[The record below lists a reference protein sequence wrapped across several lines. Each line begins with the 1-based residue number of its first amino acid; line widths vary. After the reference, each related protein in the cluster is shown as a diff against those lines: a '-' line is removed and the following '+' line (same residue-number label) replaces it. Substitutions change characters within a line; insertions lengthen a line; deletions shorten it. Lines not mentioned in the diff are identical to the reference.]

1 MGRIALALLTV
12 CLVAAGVAAGVAA
25 RSSALS
31 SARSWPMFH
40 HDERH
45 TGGVVAVRRD
55 GQVAWENEF
64 TNEGNVR
71 GSPAVADI
79 DGDGQLEVL
88 LGVGCFG
95 KLYAYDG
102 ATGREEWGIQVGPRL
117 IASPSVGD
125 LDGDG
130 ALEIVIASYDG
141 KVYALGGS

>member
-1 MGRIALALLTV
+1 MGRIARALLTV
-12 CLVAAGVAAGVAA
+12 CLVAAGVAAAVAA

-40 HDERH
+40 H
-45 TGGVVAVRRD
+45 
-55 GQVAWENEF
+55 
-64 TNEGNVR
+64 
-71 GSPAVADI
+71 
-79 DGDGQLEVL
+79 
-88 LGVGCFG
+88 
-95 KLYAYDG
+95 DG